1 MKALILHLILPVFI
15 FGAPLLGLGQTR
27 TISSTGDWHLA
38 SSWAGGNI
46 ANQVSHDVGFSVG
59 GSKTITVRNGYS
71 FTIGNFNIDN
81 DNLIIEAGGE
91 LILGDQTNFENDIY
105 KNLTGSNGAEITVYG
120 TLIIWG
126 NLVVNN
132 NLEWTILGDVIIKG
146 DIILNNNASLNLTG
160 NGYLSVDGDFAAGT
174 NTSIS
179 IDLDSEG
186 KIEIGGDLTLGGGTT
201 SIIGPNGSIIVGGT
215 CTAPGTICQSAAL
228 PITLISF
235 TAHQSGQAVEVNWVT
250 GSEEN
255 TSHFVVERSSD
266 GRSFQGIGT
275 VQAQGWSSEPLSY
288 QWVDACPLEG
298 RAYYR
303 LRAVDFDEHT
313 DWFGMER
320 VDLRGKSCAKL
331 AVYPNPVVNHSVSVR
346 LNAPV
351 QEDSF
356 VALKNNQGRTVYS
369 AEARTGEQHY
379 QLPANIPSGLY
390 ILEVHTRQERHSARV
405 VIK

>member
-1 MKALILHLILPVFI
+1 MKALVFNWAIMFLFAFITVEAGTYTVCFSGDYGPNAGNTTVRFSYNGGSCDVNPHNITWVAGDIIEVPAGFSLNMKAQLSIPVDVDI
-15 FGAPLLGLGQTR
+15 VV
-27 TISSTGDWHLA
+27 
-38 SSWAGGNI
+38 GGNI
-46 ANQVSHDVGFSVG
+46 NFDNGKLTLTQNSTLTLLVGATLTCTG
-59 GSKTITVRNGYS
+59 GCGNNDQI
-71 FTIGNFNIDN
+71 TIGT
-81 DNLIIEAGGE
+81 
-91 LILGDQTNFENDIY
+91 GDDGY
-105 KNLTGSNGAEITVYG
+105 KYKGSD
-120 TLIIWG
+120 L
-126 NLVVNN
+126 
-132 NLEWTILGDVIIKG
+132 DVINEAPRPTTV
-146 DIILNNNASLNLTG
+146 DNTG
-160 NGYLSVDGDFAAGT
+160 
-174 NTSIS
+174 
-179 IDLDSEG
+179 
-186 KIEIGGDLTLGGGTT
+186 
-201 SIIGPNGSIIVGGT
+201 
-215 CTAPGTICQSAAL
+215 AAL